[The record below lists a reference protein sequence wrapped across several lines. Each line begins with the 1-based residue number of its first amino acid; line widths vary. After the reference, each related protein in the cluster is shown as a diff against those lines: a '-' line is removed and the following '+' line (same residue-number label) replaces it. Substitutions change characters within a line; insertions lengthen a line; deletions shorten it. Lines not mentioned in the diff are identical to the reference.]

1 MRNLLHIK
9 KHRGHSASVLFTLK
23 NCFYD
28 KPNNNQP
35 KNNNWHGITPLF
47 GFAVFP
53 NVLRIGSAPL
63 PNRAWNTFY
72 RQRRKQFCISRR
84 LLFFMAR
91 NTAGTSFFIFQFFFH
106 CVADFSVIIF
116 DICKLAPPHIYLGE
130 VQTFLLFNFL
140 ERFCHIDFVYL
151 EPYRQG

>member
-47 GFAVFP
+47 RFAVFP

-63 PNRAWNTFY
+63 TNRAWNTFY

-84 LLFFMAR
+84 LLFFHGKKHCR
-91 NTAGTSFFIFQFFFH
+91 YIFFIFSN
-106 CVADFSVIIF
+106 FSFIVS
-116 DICKLAPPHIYLGE
+116 P
-130 VQTFLLFNFL
+130 TFLLL
-140 ERFCHIDFVYL
+140 YL
-151 EPYRQG
+151 IYANLHLPMFI

>member
-35 KNNNWHGITPLF
+35 KNNNWHGITPLL
-47 GFAVFP
+47 GLTVLP

-91 NTAGTSFFIFQFFFH
+91 NTAGTSFSSFLIFLSLCRRLFGYYIWYLQACTSPYLFRRGANVFTIQFPW
-106 CVADFSVIIF
+106 A
-116 DICKLAPPHIYLGE
+116 
-130 VQTFLLFNFL
+130 FLPYW
-140 ERFCHIDFVYL
+140 FCL
-151 EPYRQG
+151 SWAL

>member
-63 PNRAWNTFY
+63 PNRTWNTFTKSGIMSKLSRY
-72 RQRRKQFCISRR
+72 PSTGIKSGTMSIGESAYATVSAANSFAYQGVSFFSWQETLPVHLFSFFLIFLSLCRR
-84 LLFFMAR
+84 L
-91 NTAGTSFFIFQFFFH
+91 
-106 CVADFSVIIF
+106 
-116 DICKLAPPHIYLGE
+116 
-130 VQTFLLFNFL
+130 
-140 ERFCHIDFVYL
+140 FCYYI
-151 EPYRQG
+151 

>member
-91 NTAGTSFFIFQFFFH
+91 NTAGTSFFIFSN
-106 CVADFSVIIF
+106 FSFIVS
-116 DICKLAPPHIYLGE
+116 P
-130 VQTFLLFNFL
+130 TFLLL
-140 ERFCHIDFVYL
+140 YL
-151 EPYRQG
+151 ISASLHLPIFI